1 VASRFDSVF
10 RPGLFDGRVVLV
22 TGGGTGLGRCTAH
35 ELAALGA
42 QVVIAARR
50 QELLDRTAAEIADA
64 GGKCS
69 ALTVNIRDEK
79 QVDALIAAVLERHGR
94 LDGLVNNAGG
104 QFVAPLAEM
113 SPNGW
118 RTVID
123 LNLNGTY
130 LVSRAAYRAWMKN
143 HGGAIVNMLADI
155 WTGYP
160 GMGHMSAA
168 RAGIENM
175 TFTMALEWARS
186 DVRVN
191 CVAPGSILSN
201 GLLTYAREVQQQ
213 LADEAVK
220 QPAARLGTESEVSA
234 AIVFLLSPAAS
245 FITGETLKVD
255 GGAQF
260 QKFRLIEPGNHA
272 GLTAW
277 NGFHLETD
285 FSGSPYERFVDR
297 SRTGNP
303 KE

>member
-1 VASRFDSVF
+1 MAAKFDSVF
-10 RPGLFDGRVVLV
+10 RPDLFAGRVALV

-35 ELAALGA
+35 ELASLGA

-50 QELLDRTAAEIADA
+50 SEPLEQTAAEIVAA

-69 ALTVNIRDEK
+69 TATVNIRDENAI
-79 QVDALIAAVLERHGR
+79 DAMITTVLGRHGR
-94 LDGLVNNAGG
+94 LDCVVNNAGG

-130 LVSRAAYRAWMKN
+130 LVSRAAYRAWMKD
-143 HGGAIVNMLADI
+143 HGGSIVNMLADI

-191 CVAPGSILSN
+191 CVAPGTMLSN
-201 GLLTYAREVQQQ
+201 GMLTYTPDVQQRTA
-213 LADEAVK
+213 ADAAR
-220 QPAARLGTESEVSA
+220 QPAARFGTESEVSA
-234 AIVFLLSPAAS
+234 AIVFLLSPAAA
-245 FITGETLKVD
+245 FITGETIKVD

-272 GLTAW
+272 GLSAW
-277 NGFHLETD
+277 NGFHLRTD
-285 FSGSPYERFVDR
+285 FSGTPYERLVEADD
-297 SRTGNP
+297 T
-303 KE
+303 E

>member
-1 VASRFDSVF
+1 VTAKRFDSVF

-42 QVVIAARR
+42 RVVIAARR
-50 QELLDRTAAEIADA
+50 QELLDRTAAEIAEA

-69 ALTVNIRDEK
+69 TATVNIRDERA
-79 QVDALIAAVLERHGR
+79 VDALIAAVLERHGR

-118 RTVID
+118 RTVVD

-130 LVSRAAYRAWMKN
+130 LMARAAYRAWMKD

-175 TFTMALEWARS
+175 TFTMAMEWARS

-191 CVAPGSILSN
+191 CVAPGTILSN
-201 GLLTYAREVQQQ
+201 GMLTYTPDVQQRT
-213 LADEAVK
+213 ADDATL

-234 AIVFLLSPAAS
+234 AIVFLLSPAAA

-260 QKFRLIEPGNHA
+260 QKFRLIEPGGHA

-277 NGFHLETD
+277 NGFHLRPD
-285 FSGSPYERFVDR
+285 FAGSPFERFVK
-297 SRTGNP
+297 
-303 KE
+303 KESGG

>member
-1 VASRFDSVF
+1 MATKFDSVF
-10 RPGLFDGRVVLV
+10 RPDLFDGRVMLV

-35 ELAALGA
+35 ELASLGA

-50 QELLDRTAAEIADA
+50 QELLDRVAAEIDEA

-69 ALTVNIRDEK
+69 TVAVNIRDEK
-79 QVDALIAAVLERHGR
+79 SVDAMIATVLERHGR

-104 QFVAPLAEM
+104 QFVAPLADM

-130 LVSRAAYRAWMKN
+130 LVSRAAYRAWMKD
-143 HGGAIVNMLADI
+143 HGGAIVSMLADI

-175 TFTMALEWARS
+175 TFTMSLEWAS
-186 DVRVN
+186 SNVRVN
-191 CVAPGSILSN
+191 CIAPGTILSN
-201 GLLTYAREVQQQ
+201 GMLSYTPDVQRRT
-213 LADEAVK
+213 ADEAV
-220 QPAARLGTESEVSA
+220 QLPASRLGTESEVSA
-234 AIVFLLSPAAS
+234 AIVFLLSPAAAY
-245 FITGETLKVD
+245 ITGETIKVD

-260 QKFRLIEPGNHA
+260 QKFRLIAPGGHA
-272 GLTAW
+272 GLAPW
-277 NGFHLETD
+277 NGFHLTTD
-285 FSGSPYERFVDR
+285 FSGSPFERFAKK
-297 SRTGNP
+297 GG
-303 KE
+303 EE

>member
-1 VASRFDSVF
+1 VRTKFDSVF
-10 RPGLFDGRVVLV
+10 RPGLFDGQVALV

-35 ELAALGA
+35 ELASLGA

-50 QELLDRTAAEIADA
+50 AELLERTAAEIAEA

-69 ALTVNIRDEK
+69 VAPVNIRDENA
-79 QVDALIAAVLERHGR
+79 VDALIATVLERHGR
-94 LDGLVNNAGG
+94 LDALVNNAGG

-130 LVSRAAYRAWMKN
+130 LMSRAAYRAWMKD

-168 RAGIENM
+168 RAGIENL

-191 CVAPGSILSN
+191 CVAPGTILSN
-201 GLLTYAREVQQQ
+201 GMLTYTPDVQQRT
-213 LADEAVK
+213 ADDAAL
-220 QPAARLGTESEVSA
+220 QPPARFGTESEVSA
-234 AIVFLLSPAAS
+234 AITFLLSPAAA
-245 FITGETLKVD
+245 FITGATLKVD

-260 QKFRLIEPGNHA
+260 QKFRLIPPGGHR
-272 GLTAW
+272 GLRQW
-277 NGFHLETD
+277 NGFHLRTD
-285 FSGSPYERFVDR
+285 FSGSPYARFMPED
-297 SRTGNP
+297 
-303 KE
+303 EAE

>member
-1 VASRFDSVF
+1 VRKKFDSVF
-10 RPGLFDGRVVLV
+10 RPGLFDGKVVLV

-50 QELLDRTAAEIADA
+50 AELLEKTAAEIAAA
-64 GGKCS
+64 GGACTP
-69 ALTVNIRDEK
+69 LPVNIRDEK
-79 QVDALIAAVLERHGR
+79 AVDALIAEVLERHGR
-94 LDGLVNNAGG
+94 LDCLVNNAGG

-130 LVSRAAYRAWMKN
+130 LMSRAAYRGWMQH

-168 RAGIENM
+168 RAGIENL
-175 TFTMALEWARS
+175 TFTLSMEWARS

-191 CVAPGSILSN
+191 CVAPGTILSN
-201 GLLTYAREVQQQ
+201 GMLTYTPDVQQRT
-213 LADEAVK
+213 ADDAAL
-220 QPAARLGTESEVSA
+220 QPPARFGTESEVSA
-234 AIVFLLSPAAS
+234 AIVFLLSPAAA
-245 FITGETLKVD
+245 FITGATLKVD
-255 GGAQF
+255 GGSQF
-260 QKFRLIEPGNHA
+260 QKFRLIPPGGHR
-272 GLTAW
+272 GLTQW
-277 NGFHLETD
+277 NGFHLRTD
-285 FSGSPYERFVDR
+285 FSGSPYARFMPEDE
-297 SRTGNP
+297 G
-303 KE
+303 E

>member
-1 VASRFDSVF
+1 VTAKRFDSVF

-50 QELLDRTAAEIADA
+50 QELLDRTAAEIAEA
-64 GGKCS
+64 GGRCS
-69 ALTVNIRDEK
+69 TATVNIRDERA
-79 QVDALIAAVLERHGR
+79 VDALIATVLERHGR

-130 LVSRAAYRAWMKN
+130 LMARAAYRAWMKD

-175 TFTMALEWARS
+175 TFTMSMEWARS

-191 CVAPGSILSN
+191 CVAPGTIVSN
-201 GLLTYAREVQQQ
+201 GMLTYTPDVQQRT
-213 LADEAVK
+213 ADDAAR

-234 AIVFLLSPAAS
+234 AIVFLLSPAAA

-260 QKFRLIEPGNHA
+260 QKFRLIEPGGHG

-277 NGFHLETD
+277 NGFHLQPD
-285 FSGSPYERFVDR
+285 FAGSPFERFVK
-297 SRTGNP
+297 
-303 KE
+303 KESGG